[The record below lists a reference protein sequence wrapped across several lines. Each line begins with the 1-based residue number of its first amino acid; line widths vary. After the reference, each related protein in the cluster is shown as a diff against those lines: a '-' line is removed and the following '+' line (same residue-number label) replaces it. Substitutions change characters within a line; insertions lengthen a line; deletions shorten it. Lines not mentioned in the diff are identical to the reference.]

1 MNKNLTNGQAAQL
14 IADKIKFFSAHN
26 AYDSFDQALKE
37 LKSGS
42 TVIYTHICKK
52 TNEFEK
58 DLDSWKTLK
67 LDFTLNALLTSDLIF
82 ITIRKYVEININE
95 VFEMLKL
102 GKYNEVF
109 IPTNDV
115 AIYGWNRLENANL
128 GVFDQTR
135 TELTK
140 FFKVVN

>member
-1 MNKNLTNGQAAQL
+1 MSNPSISSGKAAQL
-14 IADKIKFFSAHN
+14 IADKIKFFGEHN
-26 AYDSFDQALKE
+26 AYSSFDQALKE
-37 LKSGS
+37 LKNGS

-58 DLDSWKTLK
+58 DLDCWKALK
-67 LDFTLNALLTSDLIF
+67 LDFTLNALLTSELIF

-102 GKYNEVF
+102 GKSNEIY
-109 IPTNDV
+109 IPTADI
-115 AIYGWNRLENANL
+115 ALYGWNKLEQANL

-135 TELTK
+135 KELTK
-140 FFKVVN
+140 FYKVV